1 MKSDQVPDGV
11 AAHRLLHLRDEQT
24 RIPVLLGLGMGK
36 LDDQLEMNSRAA
48 VKGGSFWPLET
59 ATYDR
64 FARQVKQQASAL
76 TPRWGFV
83 V

>member
-1 MKSDQVPDGV
+1 M
-11 AAHRLLHLRDEQT
+11 
-24 RIPVLLGLGMGK
+24 LLGLGMGK